1 MTAQKDQCNRLL
13 RPLDPDAS
21 SRRSFLASSRG
32 DCLYLLKRRL
42 NHRMRRLGRR
52 NAPRRAAITSTRTG
66 NTTVLARGLS
76 THATHPDRSNSRPW
90 TLHQPNDRLDQRMR
104 ALRPSMC
111 RQWTGHPASRP
122 AHRATRT
129 GNSAGTSTRSA
140 AVHRR
145 SFGLVDA
152 IALRG
157 PRIVR
162 LVRRARRDEPSI
174 GPSASRRD
182 HAKNNAPD
190 RAARLGDIDV

>member
-1 MTAQKDQCNRLL
+1 MRQMTAQKDQCNRLL

-76 THATHPDRSNSRPW
+76 MHATHPDRSNSRPW

-104 ALRPSMC
+104 ALR
-111 RQWTGHPASRP
+111 
-122 AHRATRT
+122 HRCVDNGQVTLPRDPRT
-129 GNSAGTSTRSA
+129 VRHGPVTVKARTPESA

-145 SFGLVDA
+145 SFNSVEA
-152 IALRG
+152 IAPRG
-157 PRIVR
+157 PRIGH
-162 LVRRARRDEPSI
+162 LVQATCREDPSI
-174 GPSASRRD
+174 GPVHRGGTMLRTT
-182 HAKNNAPD
+182 HPTAPQD
-190 RAARLGDIDV
+190 